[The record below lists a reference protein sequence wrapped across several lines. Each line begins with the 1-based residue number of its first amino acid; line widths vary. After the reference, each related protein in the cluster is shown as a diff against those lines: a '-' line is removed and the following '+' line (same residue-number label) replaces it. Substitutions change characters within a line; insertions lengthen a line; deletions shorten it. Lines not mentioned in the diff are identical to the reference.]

1 MIRRFIQYYK
11 PQKKLF
17 FLDMVAAFFIAVCDL
32 FYPMITRNMLNDYI
46 PNRQLRLLLIF
57 SAALIAIYFIKML
70 LSYFVQYYGH
80 MVGVYMQADMR
91 RDLFRHLQKLPFS
104 FFDENETGNIMSRV
118 VNDLQ
123 DISELAHHGPEDIFI
138 SSVMIIGSFVYLS
151 SINLLLTVIIF
162 LFIPILV
169 WFSLAMR
176 KKMNIAF
183 MESRRK
189 VALVNATLESSISGI
204 RVAKAFTNSAFEEEK
219 FQKGNGKFVKAREMS
234 YRAMGQFFAG
244 TGFIHRHVQCRGDF
258 GRRRFYLSRNH
269 QLWGFCC
276 VYAVC
281 QLVYQSGEKINQLYG
296 AVPKWHDRFSAF
308 LRVDR
313 SAGGTGAL

>member
-1 MIRRFIQYYK
+1 
-11 PQKKLF
+11 
-17 FLDMVAAFFIAVCDL
+17 
-32 FYPMITRNMLNDYI
+32 
-46 PNRQLRLLLIF
+46 
-57 SAALIAIYFIKML
+57 
-70 LSYFVQYYGH
+70 
-80 MVGVYMQADMR
+80 
-91 RDLFRHLQKLPFS
+91 
-104 FFDENETGNIMSRV
+104 MSRV

-138 SSVMIIGSFVYLS
+138 SSVMIIGSFVYIS

-244 TGFIHRHVQCRGDF
+244 TGFYHRHVQCRGDF
-258 GRRRFYLSRNH
+258 GRRQFLPIKESSAMGILR
-269 QLWGFCC
+269 

-281 QLVYQSGEKINQLYG
+281 QLVYQSGEKTNQLYG

>member
-1 MIRRFIQYYK
+1 
-11 PQKKLF
+11 
-17 FLDMVAAFFIAVCDL
+17 
-32 FYPMITRNMLNDYI
+32 
-46 PNRQLRLLLIF
+46 
-57 SAALIAIYFIKML
+57 
-70 LSYFVQYYGH
+70 
-80 MVGVYMQADMR
+80 
-91 RDLFRHLQKLPFS
+91 
-104 FFDENETGNIMSRV
+104 
-118 VNDLQ
+118 
-123 DISELAHHGPEDIFI
+123 
-138 SSVMIIGSFVYLS
+138 MIIGSFVYLS

-244 TGFIHRHVQCRGDF
+244 TGFITDMFNVVVILAGGVFTYQGIISY
-258 GRRRFYLSRNH
+258 GV
-269 QLWGFCC
+269 CC